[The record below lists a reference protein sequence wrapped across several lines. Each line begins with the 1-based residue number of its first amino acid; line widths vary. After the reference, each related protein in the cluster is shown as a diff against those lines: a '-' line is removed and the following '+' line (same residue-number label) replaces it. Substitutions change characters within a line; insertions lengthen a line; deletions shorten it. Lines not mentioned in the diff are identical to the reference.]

1 MESRTSHSAVVL
13 ALAALLAAPWL
24 QAQQQGPMNPA
35 PKREIKRV
43 PAEAPAAQPPIPAA
57 EIIRK
62 FAEKEGASKKAFDS
76 SAYRFTVRVQE
87 YDPDGSQA
95 GEAQLVSE
103 IYYKP
108 DGQRYGRI
116 LEEPPKTLKRARF
129 ELVDLQDLAA
139 ISHFSLT
146 PENIER
152 YELTYLGPEKVDE
165 IPAFLFSVKPKR
177 LERKERQFEGLVW
190 LDDQEFEIVK
200 SYGRFVSE
208 VAREELFSLF
218 ETYREVIEG
227 QARLP
232 TFVRSEGFLKEKG
245 VEVKLRLTLRYADF
259 KPAPNAPR

>member
-1 MESRTSHSAVVL
+1 MNGRPSIFAVVQ
-13 ALAALLAAPWL
+13 ALAALLTALPVHG
-24 QAQQQGPMNPA
+24 QQQGPMTPA
-35 PKREIKRV
+35 PKREIKRL
-43 PAEAPAAQPPIPAA
+43 PAETTAAQPPIPAA

-62 FAEKEGASKKAFDS
+62 FVEKEGAARKAYDS

-87 YDPDGSQA
+87 YDPDGTQA

-139 ISHFSLT
+139 IPHFLLT
-146 PENIER
+146 PENAER
-152 YELTYLGPEKVDE
+152 YEITYLGPEKVDE
-165 IPAFLFSVKPKR
+165 IPAFLFSIKPKR
-177 LERKERQFEGLVW
+177 LERKERQFEGLIWV
-190 LDDQEFEIVK
+190 DDQEFEIVK

-232 TFVRSEGFLKEKG
+232 TFVRSEGYLKDKG
-245 VEVKLRLTLRYADF
+245 IEVKLRLTLRYADF
-259 KPAPNAPR
+259 KPAPHAPR